1 MLTIIRFPPKDIEWH
16 YNLLTFCLSFVI
28 SWLFFAVIW
37 WSIAYQHGDLYK
49 IEELGE
55 VSVDLD
61 KMNNMNLNFLTP
73 ENIDNLNN
81 PLNNPLNTAN
91 VLSKSKRSIVGG
103 FEDQDKILNKL
114 ALSILNNRTTIQQL
128 IEHFNLSK
136 LKLNST
142 SGTNIYHKMED
153 GTNLTHFLSYA
164 KNNEKLKATFASYN
178 ISLNKIAKLVQP
190 KRLRQQ
196 QLNDSSHRLPEQN
209 EIKLLNNDDQA
220 FTPSSNLEA
229 AQQQLDQSLIM
240 NTVTTNEEHLP
251 PLPIANLTVDQRHQ
265 LENLFY
271 LMQLQYLL
279 QQERNKQQIAKFLTK
294 LAKKAHNINM
304 MNKPSHPPETP
315 PAHPLPSITA
325 IEEEQQIEREMEAKH
340 KEQERKAEQQRQ
352 QMLEKQKQQQQQQQ
366 RSANES
372 SDPTA
377 NQAPEPQDNS
387 LPDLPKLSDLP
398 SSEEVIEEAVE
409 KASEIVIP
417 GCGLNGT
424 KACRRLCL
432 DNVHSF
438 ADALLFSIETQHTIG
453 YGSRH
458 PRGDCKIVLLVLMV
472 QSIFGCLIQCFVV
485 GFVFAKLSRPQ
496 NRHQTLVFSKRAVIN
511 LGEYDQSYDFVGDAH
526 NNENQFN
533 LNFEEL
539 HDLVCLMKSG
549 EMQEMIQDCGC
560 TATSSETGSDQNRR
574 HSSDAIS
581 TDDLLQP
588 TSLQGSC
595 LNASFNPLKEQNN
608 LLNNFLNIP
617 SSKRCSNVSFLN
629 SGLSTL
635 QSKVSNINQ
644 QLNLR
649 CEAEHN
655 VDYTGNKN
663 YRLEFRLGD
672 IRERSH
678 IINARISAYYLAKDD
693 FYFKNELLPKS
704 GGGKYQLFKK
714 RRSEVDYSNFRLN
727 GNLYTAK
734 AYNYNELIMEKKLH
748 NFTQKKL
755 ALKIDNVEHS
765 DGELPLVLWPI
776 VVSHEINDRSPL
788 YNISREEITNT
799 KFEIVIVL
807 EGIVCS

>member
-1 MLTIIRFPPKDIEWH
+1 M
-16 YNLLTFCLSFVI
+16 
-28 SWLFFAVIW
+28 IW

-61 KMNNMNLNFLTP
+61 KMNNMNLNFLT
-73 ENIDNLNN
+73 ENIDN
-81 PLNNPLNTAN
+81 LNTAN

-114 ALSILNNRTTIQQL
+114 AYSILNNRTTIQQL

-164 KNNEKLKATFASYN
+164 KNNEKLKETFASHN

-190 KRLRQQ
+190 KRIPQQ
-196 QLNDSSHRLPEQN
+196 RLNDSSQRLAEQN
-209 EIKLLNNDDQA
+209 DIKQLNNGDQS
-220 FTPSSNLEA
+220 FTPATNLEA

-240 NTVTTNEEHLP
+240 NTVTTNEEHQAP
-251 PLPIANLTVDQRHQ
+251 QLPIANLTVDQRHQ

-294 LAKKAHNINM
+294 LAKKAHNINL

-315 PAHPLPSITA
+315 PAHPLPSTA
-325 IEEEQQIEREMEAKH
+325 VIEEEQQNERELEAKH
-340 KEQERKAEQQRQ
+340 KEQERKAEQARQ
-352 QMLEKQKQQQQQQQ
+352 LVLEKQKQQQLQQQQ
-366 RSANES
+366 SVNE
-372 SDPTA
+372 T
-377 NQAPEPQDNS
+377 NQTSGREQPADNS
-387 LPDLPKLSDLP
+387 LPNLPNLSDLP
-398 SSEEVIEEAVE
+398 SSDAVIEEAVE

-424 KACRRLCL
+424 KACRRVCL
-432 DNVHSF
+432 DNINSF

-511 LGEYDQSYDFVGDAH
+511 LGEYDQTYDFVGDAH
-526 NNENQFN
+526 NNDNQFN

-539 HDLVCLMKSG
+539 QDLVCLMKSG

-560 TATSSETGSDQNRR
+560 TATNSETGSEQNRR

-581 TDDLLQP
+581 TDDLLAP
-588 TSLQGSC
+588 SSLQGSC
-595 LNASFNPLKEQNN
+595 LNSFNHLKENN

-629 SGLSTL
+629 ASGLSTL
-635 QSKVSNINQ
+635 QSKVSNLNH
-644 QLNLR
+644 LNLR

-678 IINARISAYYLAKDD
+678 IINARISAYFLSKENY
-693 FYFKNELLPKS
+693 YFKNELLPKS
-704 GGGKYQLFKK
+704 GKFSNFQLFRK
-714 RRSEVDYSNFRLN
+714 RRSEVDYSNLRLN
-727 GNLYTAK
+727 SETTK
-734 AYNYNELIMEKKLH
+734 TYNYNELVMEKKLH

-788 YNISREEITNT
+788 YNISKEEITNS

-807 EGIVCS
+807 EGTRARS

>member
-1 MLTIIRFPPKDIEWH
+1 
-16 YNLLTFCLSFVI
+16 
-28 SWLFFAVIW
+28 
-37 WSIAYQHGDLYK
+37 
-49 IEELGE
+49 
-55 VSVDLD
+55 
-61 KMNNMNLNFLTP
+61 MNNMNLNFLT
-73 ENIDNLNN
+73 ENIDN
-81 PLNNPLNTAN
+81 LNNPLNTAN

-114 ALSILNNRTTIQQL
+114 AYSILNNRTTIQQL

-164 KNNEKLKATFASYN
+164 KNNEKLKETFASHN

-190 KRLRQQ
+190 KRLQQQ
-196 QLNDSSHRLPEQN
+196 QLNDSSHRSAEQN
-209 EIKLLNNDDQA
+209 DIKLLNNGDQS
-220 FTPSSNLEA
+220 FTPSANLEA

-251 PLPIANLTVDQRHQ
+251 PLPIANLTLDQRHQ

-325 IEEEQQIEREMEAKH
+325 IEEEQQIEREQEAKH

-352 QMLEKQKQQQQQQQ
+352 QMLEKQKQQQ
-366 RSANES
+366 SATNE
-372 SDPTA
+372 TNGKTG
-377 NQAPEPQDNS
+377 NQSPEQPDNS
-387 LPDLPKLSDLP
+387 LPNLPNLSDLP
-398 SSEEVIEEAVE
+398 SSDAVIEEAVE

-424 KACRRLCL
+424 KACRRVCL
-432 DNVHSF
+432 DNINSF

-511 LGEYDQSYDFVGDAH
+511 LGEYDQTYDFVGDTH
-526 NNENQFN
+526 NNDNQFN

-549 EMQEMIQDCGC
+549 EMQEMIGDCGC
-560 TATSSETGSDQNRR
+560 TATNSETGSDQNRR

-588 TSLQGSC
+588 SSLQGSC
-595 LNASFNPLKEQNN
+595 LNSFNPLKEQN

-635 QSKVSNINQ
+635 QSKVSNLN

-649 CEAEHN
+649 CETEHN

-678 IINARISAYYLAKDD
+678 IINARISAYFLSKENY
-693 FYFKNELLPKS
+693 YFKNELLPKS
-704 GGGKYQLFKK
+704 GGKFAKYQLFKK
-714 RRSEVDYSNFRLN
+714 RRSEVDYSNLRLN
-727 GNLYTAK
+727 SNLYTAK
-734 AYNYNELIMEKKLH
+734 AYNYNEMIMEKKLH

-788 YNISREEITNT
+788 YNIGREEITNS

-807 EGIVCS
+807 EGTVRHCALLIALN

>member
-1 MLTIIRFPPKDIEWH
+1 M
-16 YNLLTFCLSFVI
+16 
-28 SWLFFAVIW
+28 IW

-61 KMNNMNLNFLTP
+61 KMNNMNLNFLT
-73 ENIDNLNN
+73 ENIGN
-81 PLNNPLNTAN
+81 LNTAN

-114 ALSILNNRTTIQQL
+114 AYSILNNRTTIQQL

-164 KNNEKLKATFASYN
+164 KNNEKLKETFASHN

-190 KRLRQQ
+190 KRLQQ
-196 QLNDSSHRLPEQN
+196 QLNDSQRPAEQN
-209 EIKLLNNDDQA
+209 DIKLLNSGDQFA
-220 FTPSSNLEA
+220 QSANLEA
-229 AQQQLDQSLIM
+229 AQQQQDQSIIM
-240 NTVTTNEEHLP
+240 NTVTTEEHLP
-251 PLPIANLTVDQRHQ
+251 QLPIANLTVDQRHQ

-279 QQERNKQQIAKFLTK
+279 QQERNKQQIAKFLAK
-294 LAKKAHNINM
+294 LAKKAHNINL

-315 PAHPLPSITA
+315 PAHPLPSTA
-325 IEEEQQIEREMEAKH
+325 VIEEEQQNEREQEAKH
-340 KEQERKAEQQRQ
+340 KEQERKAEQARQ
-352 QMLEKQKQQQQQQQ
+352 QLLEKLEKQKQAQQLI
-366 RSANES
+366 NE
-372 SDPTA
+372 T
-377 NQAPEPQDNS
+377 NQTGGGGQPVDSPADNS
-387 LPDLPKLSDLP
+387 LPNLPNLSDLP
-398 SSEEVIEEAVE
+398 SSDAVIEEAVE

-424 KACRRLCL
+424 KACRRVCL
-432 DNVHSF
+432 DNINSF

-511 LGEYDQSYDFVGDAH
+511 LGEYDQTYDFVGDAH
-526 NNENQFN
+526 NNDNQFN

-539 HDLVCLMKSG
+539 QDLVCLMKSG

-560 TATSSETGSDQNRR
+560 TGSETGSSDQNRR

-581 TDDLLQP
+581 TDDLLAP
-588 TSLQGSC
+588 SSLQGSC
-595 LNASFNPLKEQNN
+595 LNSFNHLKEHN

-635 QSKVSNINQ
+635 QSKVSNLNH
-644 QLNLR
+644 LNLR
-649 CEAEHN
+649 CETEHN

-678 IINARISAYYLAKDD
+678 IINARISAYFLSKENY
-693 FYFKNELLPKS
+693 YFKNELLPKS
-704 GGGKYQLFKK
+704 GKFAKYQLFKK
-714 RRSEVDYSNFRLN
+714 RRSEVDYSNLRLN
-727 GNLYTAK
+727 SETPK
-734 AYNYNELIMEKKLH
+734 TYNYNELVMEKKLH

-788 YNISREEITNT
+788 YNIAKEEITNS

-807 EGIVCS
+807 EGTTCFF